1 VADDIPGSR
10 NVLHRRRLLLDYVI
24 KSGSAQV
31 DDLAARF
38 AVSRM
43 TVHRDLD
50 ALAEQGM
57 VRKVHGGVT
66 TRASSLVENNFLL
79 RSRLAEPEKRALGR
93 AAAALVEPG
102 QSVILDDST
111 TAAAVAPYLA
121 AYQPLTVITNGLA
134 VIERLRATP
143 GIGVICLGGNYNPR
157 FNAFFGLLCE
167 QAIAALRANILF
179 MSSSSVLGNAAYHQ
193 EQDVVKTK
201 RALMAIAE
209 RRILLLDSRKFGLS
223 ALYHLADLSEF
234 DLVLT
239 DRAVTPAVAQS
250 IRDAK
255 VGLQIVGDA
264 DFETERGETIDEPR
278 V

>member
-1 VADDIPGSR
+1 MGTPPVSDDIPASR
-10 NVLHRRRLLLDYVI
+10 NVAQRRRLLLDYVI

-66 TRASSLVENNFLL
+66 TRASSLIESNFLL

-93 AAAALVEPG
+93 AAAALVEAG
-102 QSVILDDST
+102 QSLILDDST
-111 TAAAVAPYLA
+111 TAATMTPYLA

-134 VIERLRATP
+134 VVERLRATP
-143 GIGVICLGGNYNPR
+143 GVAVICLGGNYNPR

-255 VGLQIVGDA
+255 VGLQIVDDA
-264 DFETERGETIDEPR
+264 DTGIEIGEER
-278 V
+278 

>member
-1 VADDIPGSR
+1 MSDDIPASR
-10 NVLHRRRLLLDYVI
+10 NVAQRRRLLLDHVI

-66 TRASSLVENNFLL
+66 TRASSLIESNFLL

-93 AAAALVEPG
+93 AAAALVEAG
-102 QSVILDDST
+102 QSLILDDST
-111 TAAAVAPYLA
+111 TAAAMTPYLA

-134 VIERLRATP
+134 VVERLRATP
-143 GIGVICLGGNYNPR
+143 GVAVICLGGNYNPR

-264 DFETERGETIDEPR
+264 DTGIEKGEER
-278 V
+278 